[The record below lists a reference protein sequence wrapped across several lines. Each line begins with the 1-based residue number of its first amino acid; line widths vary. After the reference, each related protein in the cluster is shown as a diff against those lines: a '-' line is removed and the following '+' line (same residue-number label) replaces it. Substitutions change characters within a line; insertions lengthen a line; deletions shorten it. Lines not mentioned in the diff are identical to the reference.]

1 MQGAI
6 FIPILKKDG
15 EIVSN
20 GRTHTTKFGANTSNF
35 KQGMNEMV
43 KELENYNKA
52 LVDNQYRQKD
62 CNKTITEAQ
71 KEIKQI
77 KKDIKE
83 NGKENEEQTKRLKE
97 LNETIEAEKVKLAQL
112 KTEQASIRGTIS
124 SLSKEIAGNNKEW
137 TTLKATMANLAADG
151 VEALSKKLLEIGKNV
166 ISVGEEFTSSMSE
179 VGAISGAT
187 AEELEL
193 LEQTAREYGS
203 TTKFS
208 ASEAAQA
215 LKYMALAGWDVQTS
229 IAALPGVLNLAAASG
244 MDLATASDMVTDYLS
259 AFGME
264 AQQAAYMADLMTYAQ
279 SNSNTSAQQLG
290 AAWGNCAANMNAAGQ
305 DIETT
310 TSFLEAMANQG
321 LKSAE
326 AGTAMAA
333 IMRDITDKMKDGK
346 IAIGDTNIAVA
357 DSEGNFR
364 DLTDIMKDVEK
375 AVDGLGTAESSAA
388 LSATFTA
395 RSLKGVNLILNE
407 GVDTIS
413 GYEKALRNSAG
424 SAADA
429 AKEMNDN
436 LSGDIKTMQSAF
448 EELALKIYDDGETPI
463 RSLVQTITKFG
474 VPAIEGIVKS
484 MDKIAPIIIAAA
496 TAMGSY
502 KAALAIQPLVNSLV
516 AAFTAKTAAT
526 TAETAATEGAAV
538 AQEGLNVAMA
548 ANPIMAVISL
558 VLALTAAIGSYIA
571 MSNTATGTTNDLN
584 ESTTDYLQ
592 SLKSAENSAKD
603 RSEQT
608 ESEIQTLGTLKDRY
622 DELRSKVSLTTAE
635 KKELDSIA
643 EDLAGT
649 LGTSTSA
656 LKEKDGTYKDL
667 TGDID
672 EYIKKLREEIKFE
685 ANKEGLTAAYK
696 SYDQSAEALKN
707 AQEELDEYIESNKE
721 WEKQREKFEEF
732 KAYDESAFGVKNL
745 PEDYY
750 AFIEYDNKLKQLQDT
765 VGEYRFQVD
774 QSAESIAKYENA
786 MNPAVDVLGRWDE
799 LMQGAINGTEA
810 FVEKTEDAEDA
821 TTSTGAAVDGLSGKI
836 EEYAEGL
843 LSGKSGHS
851 ADGLYNL
858 FTETADAA
866 TEASTKLELAE
877 DALTDA
883 NKALEENKTAL
894 KNARADVE
902 TYRKEVERLE
912 KLKGTPDFD
921 ETAFETAKK
930 NYVEAI
936 NNTAKLETEQTKL
949 RQTVKTAK
957 AAYTEAAEAAKTLDE
972 KLADLSKTSQTVR
985 SEMDSLASS
994 YNQLE
999 NGQSL
1004 SLSALLSLC
1013 DKYPEY
1019 TGMLLEAA
1027 GNADKQK
1034 EAIKTLFEAK
1044 KQEYLLTLQK
1054 AKDEIQASNDATK
1067 TKIDN
1072 ISKQIK
1078 AMAAL
1083 ASAGGVL
1090 GQAAAKTLGKL
1101 EGQVLGLTISLAE
1114 GITKA
1119 KDYQKAINK
1128 VGKITIDNYN
1138 PPNNNNNNNNS
1149 GGSSGNSGTSGNSKK
1164 ATTWTTSGSGETATG
1179 ATRVESQLNWLD
1191 RMSNLGKMTEKQQKA
1206 YLEKMLKNEKMTADE
1221 RYQVRLKLK
1230 NLTDKLN
1237 DKDKQKADEK
1247 KKKEEQRNND
1257 RYNKYLKT
1265 IDNKK
1270 ALDQLSLKS
1279 EIASYDYMLKHFK
1292 LTEEQKTEILKR
1304 RYNAQ
1309 EQLRNK
1315 NQELAKAAY
1324 EKLVNDEIDSLKK
1337 SNEAIQENADKRIKA
1352 IDDEINARKQ
1362 QQDDDSRQKE
1372 LDSINAQ
1379 LRYAQLDSVSRM
1391 ELERRKQDL
1400 LNEQAEI
1407 DWEREKEAEK
1417 ARIQEEAN
1425 AEVDKNTKAIENL
1438 SSVLEKFGNSLAK
1451 MYGNQTSTQIVN
1463 NNSKTAN
1470 IKLVKNG
1477 MTDQQLVNKFLKVLY
1492 S

>member
-62 CNKTITEAQ
+62 CNKTITDAQ
-71 KEIKQI
+71 KQI
-77 KKDIKE
+77 RQIQKDIKE
-83 NGKENEEQTKRLKE
+83 KGSADEEQTKKLKE
-97 LNETIEAEKVKLAQL
+97 LNETIEAEKVKLSQL
-112 KTEQASIRGTIS
+112 KTEQASIKGTIS

-166 ISVGEEFTSSMSE
+166 ISVGKEFTSSMSE

-264 AQQAAYMADLMTYAQ
+264 AEQAAYMADLMTYAQ

-333 IMRDITDKMKDGK
+333 IMRDITDKMENGK
-346 IAIGDTNIAVA
+346 VAIGDTSVAVA

-375 AVDGLGTAESSAA
+375 AVGGLGTAESSAA

-413 GYEKALRNSAG
+413 GYEEALRNSTG
-424 SAADA
+424 SASDA
-429 AKEMNDN
+429 AKTMSNN

-502 KAALAIQPLVNSLV
+502 KASLSIQPLVQGLV
-516 AAFTAKTAAT
+516 SAFTAKTAAT
-526 TAETAATEGAAV
+526 AADTVATEAADV
-538 AQEGLNVAMA
+538 ATKQLNITMA
-548 ANPIMAVISL
+548 ANPLMAVVSL

-571 MSNTATGTTNDLN
+571 MSKTATGTTNDLN

-721 WEKQREKFEEF
+721 WEKQRKKFEEF
-732 KAYDESAFGVKNL
+732 KAYDESTFGVKNL

-894 KNARADVE
+894 KKAKEDVE
-902 TYRKEVERLE
+902 TYRKDVERLE

-921 ETAFETAKK
+921 EAAFETAKK

-972 KLADLSKTSQTVR
+972 KLADLTKTAQTQR
-985 SEMDSLASS
+985 SEMDSLANS

-1034 EAIKTLFEAK
+1034 EAIETLFEAK

-1101 EGQVLGLTISLAE
+1101 EGQVIGLTISLAE

-1138 PPNNNNNNNNS
+1138 PPNNNNNNNNNS
-1149 GGSSGNSGTSGNSKK
+1149 GGSSGNSKK

-1247 KKKEEQRNND
+1247 KKEEEQRNND

-1279 EIASYDYMLKHFK
+1279 EIASYNYMLKYFK
-1292 LTEEQKTEILKR
+1292 LTEDQKTEILKR
-1304 RYNAQ
+1304 RYNA
-1309 EQLRNK
+1309 ENQLRQK

-1324 EKLVNDEIDSLKK
+1324 EKLVNDEINSLEKE
-1337 SNEAIQENADKRIKA
+1337 NEAIQKNADKRIKA
-1352 IDDEINARKQ
+1352 IDDEINKRKQ
-1362 QQDDDSRQKE
+1362 QNDDDSRQKE

-1379 LRYAQLDSVSRM
+1379 LRYAQLDSVTRM
-1391 ELERRKQDL
+1391 ELERRKQNI

-1407 DWEREKEAEK
+1407 DWEREQEAKKTQIQEK
-1417 ARIQEEAN
+1417 ADQRVA
-1425 AEVDKNTKAIENL
+1425 ANTKAIENL
-1438 SSVLEKFGNSLAK
+1438 SNVLEKFGNALAK
-1451 MYGNQTSTQIVN
+1451 MYGTQTTTQIVN
-1463 NNSKTAN
+1463 NNSKSAN
-1470 IKLVKNG
+1470 INLVKNG
-1477 MTDQQLVNKFLKVLY
+1477 MTDQQLLKKFLKVFY
-1492 S
+1492 N

>member
-62 CNKTITEAQ
+62 CNKTITDAQ
-71 KEIKQI
+71 KQI
-77 KKDIKE
+77 RQIQKDIKE
-83 NGKENEEQTKRLKE
+83 KGSADEEQTKKLKE
-97 LNETIEAEKVKLAQL
+97 LT
-112 KTEQASIRGTIS
+112 SIKGTIS

-166 ISVGEEFTSSMSE
+166 ISVGKEFTSSMSE

-264 AQQAAYMADLMTYAQ
+264 AEQAAYMADLMTYAQ

-333 IMRDITDKMKDGK
+333 IMRDITDKMENGK
-346 IAIGDTNIAVA
+346 VAIGDTSVAVA

-413 GYEKALRNSAG
+413 GYEEALRNSTG
-424 SAADA
+424 SASDA
-429 AKEMNDN
+429 AKTMSNN
-436 LSGDIKTMQSAF
+436 LSGDVKTMQSAF

-502 KAALAIQPLVNSLV
+502 KASLSIQPLVQGLV
-516 AAFTAKTAAT
+516 SAFTAKTAAT
-526 TAETAATEGAAV
+526 AADTVATEAADV
-538 AQEGLNVAMA
+538 ATKQLNITMA
-548 ANPIMAVISL
+548 ANPLMAVVSL

-571 MSNTATGTTNDLN
+571 MSKTATGTTNDLN

-635 KKELDSIA
+635 KKELYSIA

-696 SYDQSAEALKN
+696 SYDQAAEALKN

-721 WEKQREKFEEF
+721 LEKQRKKFGEL
-732 KAYDESAFGVKNL
+732 KAYDESISFGVTNL
-745 PEDYY
+745 PKDYY
-750 AFIEYDNKLKQLQDT
+750 AFKEYDDKLKQLRDT
-765 VGEYRFQVD
+765 AGEYRFQVD
-774 QSAESIAKYENA
+774 QSAKSIAKYENA

-799 LMQGAINGTEA
+799 LMQGAINGTAA

-858 FTETADAA
+858 FTETADVA

-894 KNARADVE
+894 RNARADVE
-902 TYRKEVERLE
+902 TYRKDVERLE

-957 AAYTEAAEAAKTLDE
+957 ATYTEAAKAAKTLDE

-994 YNQLE
+994 YDQLE

-1034 EAIKTLFEAK
+1034 EAIETLFEAK

-1101 EGQVLGLTISLAE
+1101 EGQVIGLTISLAE

-1138 PPNNNNNNNNS
+1138 PPNNNDNNNNS
-1149 GGSSGNSGTSGNSKK
+1149 GGSSGNSKK

-1257 RYNKYLKT
+1257 RYNNYLKT

-1279 EIASYDYMLKHFK
+1279 EIASYNYMLKYFK
-1292 LTEEQKTEILKR
+1292 LTEDQKTEILKR
-1304 RYNAQ
+1304 RYNA
-1309 EQLRNK
+1309 ENQLRQK

-1324 EKLVNDEIDSLKK
+1324 EKLVNDEISSLEKE
-1337 SNEAIQENADKRIKA
+1337 NEAIQKNADKRIKA
-1352 IDDEINARKQ
+1352 IDDEINKRKQ
-1362 QQDDDSRQKE
+1362 QNDDDSRQKE

-1379 LRYAQLDSVSRM
+1379 LRYAQLDSVTRM
-1391 ELERRKQDL
+1391 ELERRKQNI

-1407 DWEREKEAEK
+1407 DWEREQEAKKTQIQEK
-1417 ARIQEEAN
+1417 ADQRVA
-1425 AEVDKNTKAIENL
+1425 ANTKAIENL
-1438 SSVLEKFGNSLAK
+1438 SNVLEKFGNALAK
-1451 MYGNQTSTQIVN
+1451 MYGTQTTEAGEIN
-1463 NNSKTAN
+1463 
-1470 IKLVKNG
+1470 
-1477 MTDQQLVNKFLKVLY
+1477 VLY
-1492 S
+1492 QKGKV

>member
-62 CNKTITEAQ
+62 CNKTITDAQ
-71 KEIKQI
+71 KQI
-77 KKDIKE
+77 RQIQKDIKE
-83 NGKENEEQTKRLKE
+83 KGSADEEQTKKLKE
-97 LNETIEAEKVKLAQL
+97 LNETIEAEKVKLSQL
-112 KTEQASIRGTIS
+112 KTEQASIKGTIS

-166 ISVGEEFTSSMSE
+166 ISVGKEFTSSMSE

-264 AQQAAYMADLMTYAQ
+264 AEQAAYMADLMTYAQ

-333 IMRDITDKMKDGK
+333 IMRDITDKMEDGK

-375 AVDGLGTAESSAA
+375 AVGGMGTAESSAA

-413 GYEKALRNSAG
+413 GYEKALRNSTG
-424 SAADA
+424 SASDA
-429 AKEMNDN
+429 AKTMSNN

-502 KAALAIQPLVNSLV
+502 KASLSIQPLVQGLV
-516 AAFTAKTAAT
+516 SAFTAKTAAT
-526 TAETAATEGAAV
+526 AADTVATEAADV
-538 AQEGLNVAMA
+538 ATKQLNITMA
-548 ANPIMAVISL
+548 ANPLMAVVSL

-571 MSNTATGTTNDLN
+571 MSKTATGTTNDLN

-622 DELRSKVSLTTAE
+622 DELRKKVSLTTAE

-721 WEKQREKFEEF
+721 WEKQRKKFEEL
-732 KAYDESAFGVKNL
+732 KAYDESTFGVKNL

-894 KNARADVE
+894 RNARADVE
-902 TYRKEVERLE
+902 TYRKDVERLE

-972 KLADLSKTSQTVR
+972 KLADLTKTAQTQR
-985 SEMDSLASS
+985 SEMDSLANS
-994 YNQLE
+994 YNQLD

-1138 PPNNNNNNNNS
+1138 PPNNNNNNNS

-1247 KKKEEQRNND
+1247 KKEEEQRNND

-1279 EIASYDYMLKHFK
+1279 EIASYNYMLKYFK
-1292 LTEEQKTEILKR
+1292 LTEDQKTEILKR
-1304 RYNAQ
+1304 RYNAE

-1324 EKLVNDEIDSLKK
+1324 EKLVNDEISSLEKE
-1337 SNEAIQENADKRIKA
+1337 NEAIQKNADKRIKA
-1352 IDDEINARKQ
+1352 IDDEINKRKQ
-1362 QQDDDSRQKE
+1362 QNDDDSRQKE

-1379 LRYAQLDSVSRM
+1379 LRYAQLDSVTRM
-1391 ELERRKQDL
+1391 ELERRKQDI

-1407 DWEREKEAEK
+1407 DWEREQEAK
-1417 ARIQEEAN
+1417 KTQIQEEADQRV
-1425 AEVDKNTKAIENL
+1425 AANTKAIDNL
-1438 SSVLEKFGNSLAK
+1438 SNVLEKFGNALAK
-1451 MYGNQTSTQIVN
+1451 MYGTQTTTQIVN
-1463 NNSKTAN
+1463 NNSKSAN
-1470 IKLVKNG
+1470 INLVKNG
-1477 MTDQQLVNKFLKVLY
+1477 MTDQQLINKFLKVFY
-1492 S
+1492 N

>member
-62 CNKTITEAQ
+62 CNKTITDAQ
-71 KEIKQI
+71 KQI
-77 KKDIKE
+77 RQIQKDIKE
-83 NGKENEEQTKRLKE
+83 KGSADEEQTKKLKE
-97 LNETIEAEKVKLAQL
+97 LNETIEAEKVKLSQL
-112 KTEQASIRGTIS
+112 KTEQASIKGTIS

-166 ISVGEEFTSSMSE
+166 ISVGKEFTSSMSE

-264 AQQAAYMADLMTYAQ
+264 AEQAAYMADLMTYAQ

-333 IMRDITDKMKDGK
+333 IMRDITDKMENGK
-346 IAIGDTNIAVA
+346 VAIGDTSVAVA

-375 AVDGLGTAESSAA
+375 AVGGLGTAESSAA

-413 GYEKALRNSAG
+413 GYEEALRNSTG
-424 SAADA
+424 SASDA
-429 AKEMNDN
+429 AKTMSNN

-502 KAALAIQPLVNSLV
+502 KASLSIQPLVQGLV
-516 AAFTAKTAAT
+516 SAFTAKTAAT
-526 TAETAATEGAAV
+526 AADTVATEAADV
-538 AQEGLNVAMA
+538 ATKQLNITMA
-548 ANPIMAVISL
+548 ANPLMAVVSL

-571 MSNTATGTTNDLN
+571 MSKTATGTTNDLN

-721 WEKQREKFEEF
+721 WEKQRKKFEEF
-732 KAYDESAFGVKNL
+732 KAYDESTFGVKNL

-894 KNARADVE
+894 KKAKEDVE
-902 TYRKEVERLE
+902 TYRKDVERLE

-921 ETAFETAKK
+921 EAAFETAKK

-972 KLADLSKTSQTVR
+972 KLADLTKTAQTQR
-985 SEMDSLASS
+985 SEMDSLANS

-1034 EAIKTLFEAK
+1034 EAIETLFEAK

-1101 EGQVLGLTISLAE
+1101 EGQVIGLTISLAE

-1138 PPNNNNNNNNS
+1138 PPNNNNNNNNNS
-1149 GGSSGNSGTSGNSKK
+1149 GGSSGNSKK

-1257 RYNKYLKT
+1257 RYNNYLKT

-1279 EIASYDYMLKHFK
+1279 EIASYNYMLKYFK
-1292 LTEEQKTEILKR
+1292 LTEDQKTEILKR
-1304 RYNAQ
+1304 RYNA
-1309 EQLRNK
+1309 ENQLRQK

-1324 EKLVNDEIDSLKK
+1324 EKLVNDEISSLEKE
-1337 SNEAIQENADKRIKA
+1337 NEAIQKNADKRIKA
-1352 IDDEINARKQ
+1352 IDDEINKRKQ
-1362 QQDDDSRQKE
+1362 QNDDDSRQKE

-1379 LRYAQLDSVSRM
+1379 LRYAQLDSVTRM
-1391 ELERRKQDL
+1391 ELERRKQNI

-1407 DWEREKEAEK
+1407 DWEREQEAKKTQIQEK
-1417 ARIQEEAN
+1417 ADQRVA
-1425 AEVDKNTKAIENL
+1425 ANTKAIENL
-1438 SSVLEKFGNSLAK
+1438 SNVLEKFGNALAK
-1451 MYGNQTSTQIVN
+1451 MYGTQTTTQIVN
-1463 NNSKTAN
+1463 NNSKSAN
-1470 IKLVKNG
+1470 INLVKNG
-1477 MTDQQLVNKFLKVLY
+1477 MTDQQLLKKFLKVFY
-1492 S
+1492 N

>member
-62 CNKTITEAQ
+62 CNKTITDAQ
-71 KEIKQI
+71 KQI
-77 KKDIKE
+77 RQIQKDIKE
-83 NGKENEEQTKRLKE
+83 KGSADEEQTKKLKE
-97 LNETIEAEKVKLAQL
+97 LNETIEAEKVKLSQL
-112 KTEQASIRGTIS
+112 KTEQASIKGTIS

-333 IMRDITDKMKDGK
+333 IMRDITDKMENGK
-346 IAIGDTNIAVA
+346 VAIGDTSVAVA

-375 AVDGLGTAESSAA
+375 AVGGLGTAESSAA

-413 GYEKALRNSAG
+413 GYEEALRNSTG
-424 SAADA
+424 SASDA
-429 AKEMNDN
+429 AKTMSNN

-502 KAALAIQPLVNSLV
+502 KASLSIQPLVQGLV
-516 AAFTAKTAAT
+516 SAFTAKTAAT
-526 TAETAATEGAAV
+526 AADTVATEAADV
-538 AQEGLNVAMA
+538 ATKQLNITMA
-548 ANPIMAVISL
+548 ANPLMAVVSL

-571 MSNTATGTTNDLN
+571 MSKTATGTTNDLN

-721 WEKQREKFEEF
+721 WEKQRKKFEEL
-732 KAYDESAFGVKNL
+732 KAYDESTFGVKNL

-858 FTETADAA
+858 FTETGDAA

-894 KNARADVE
+894 RNARADVE
-902 TYRKEVERLE
+902 TYRKDVERLE

-957 AAYTEAAEAAKTLDE
+957 AAYTEAAKAAKTLDE

-994 YNQLE
+994 YDQLE

-1034 EAIKTLFEAK
+1034 EAIETLFEAK

-1101 EGQVLGLTISLAE
+1101 EGQVIGLTISLAE

-1138 PPNNNNNNNNS
+1138 PPNNNNNNNNNNS
-1149 GGSSGNSGTSGNSKK
+1149 GGSSGNSKK

-1247 KKKEEQRNND
+1247 KKEEEQRNND

-1279 EIASYDYMLKHFK
+1279 EIASYNYMLKYFK
-1292 LTEEQKTEILKR
+1292 LTEDQKTEILKR
-1304 RYNAQ
+1304 RYNA
-1309 EQLRNK
+1309 ENQLRQK

-1324 EKLVNDEIDSLKK
+1324 EKLVNDEISSLEKE
-1337 SNEAIQENADKRIKA
+1337 NEAIQKNADKRIKA
-1352 IDDEINARKQ
+1352 IDDEINKRKQ
-1362 QQDDDSRQKE
+1362 QNDDDSRQKE

-1379 LRYAQLDSVSRM
+1379 LRYAQLDSVTRM
-1391 ELERRKQDL
+1391 ELERRKQDI

-1407 DWEREKEAEK
+1407 DWEREQEAKKTQIQEK
-1417 ARIQEEAN
+1417 ADQRVA
-1425 AEVDKNTKAIENL
+1425 ANTKAIENL
-1438 SSVLEKFGNSLAK
+1438 SNVLEKFGNALAK
-1451 MYGNQTSTQIVN
+1451 MYGTQTTQQIVN
-1463 NNSKTAN
+1463 NNSKSAN
-1470 IKLVKNG
+1470 INLVKNG
-1477 MTDQQLVNKFLKVLY
+1477 MTDQQLLKKFLKVFY
-1492 S
+1492 N

>member
-62 CNKTITEAQ
+62 CNKTITDAQ
-71 KEIKQI
+71 KQI
-77 KKDIKE
+77 RQIQKDIKE
-83 NGKENEEQTKRLKE
+83 KGSADEEQTKKLKE
-97 LNETIEAEKVKLAQL
+97 LNETIEAEKVKLSQL
-112 KTEQASIRGTIS
+112 KTEQASIKGTIS

-166 ISVGEEFTSSMSE
+166 ISVGKEFTSSMSE

-264 AQQAAYMADLMTYAQ
+264 AEQAAYMADLMTYAQ

-333 IMRDITDKMKDGK
+333 IMRDITDKMENGK
-346 IAIGDTNIAVA
+346 VAIGDTSVAVA

-375 AVDGLGTAESSAA
+375 AVGGLGTAESSAA

-424 SAADA
+424 SASDA
-429 AKEMNDN
+429 AKTMSNN

-502 KAALAIQPLVNSLV
+502 KASLSIQPLVQGLV
-516 AAFTAKTAAT
+516 SAFTAKTAAT
-526 TAETAATEGAAV
+526 AADTVATEAADV
-538 AQEGLNVAMA
+538 ATKQLNITMA
-548 ANPIMAVISL
+548 ANPLMAVISL

-571 MSNTATGTTNDLN
+571 MSNTATGTTDDLN
-584 ESTTDYLQ
+584 KSTTDYLQ
-592 SLKSAENSAKD
+592 NLHNAEQAALEQSQ
-603 RSEQT
+603 QT
-608 ESEIQTLGTLKDRY
+608 EAEIQTLGTLKDRY
-622 DELRSKVSLTTAE
+622 DELRKKVSLTTAE
-635 KKELDSIA
+635 KQELESVAKELS
-643 EDLAGT
+643 GT
-649 LGTSTSA
+649 LGTTTDE

-667 TGDID
+667 TSDVND
-672 EYIKKLREEIKFE
+672 YIEKLKEEIKFE
-685 ANKEGLTAAYK
+685 SAKEGLTAAYK
-696 SYDQSAEALKN
+696 DYNAAVEQYRSAGQKVAEINKKMSETGFKAEMDKLNESFKNSGMSIDDYNAKQVELYKKLGYTQEEISALSDEYTDSHTAVSFAAEA
-707 AQEELDEYIESNKE
+707 
-721 WEKQREKFEEF
+721 
-732 KAYDESAFGVKNL
+732 V
-745 PEDYY
+745 
-750 AFIEYDNKLKQLQDT
+750 
-765 VGEYRFQVD
+765 
-774 QSAESIAKYENA
+774 AKYEKA
-786 MNPAVDVLGRWDE
+786 LGSATDE
-799 LMQGAINGTEA
+799 GELYDNLMKEAINGTAA

-858 FTETADAA
+858 FTETGDAA

-894 KNARADVE
+894 RNARADVE
-902 TYRKEVERLE
+902 TYRKDVERLE

-985 SEMDSLASS
+985 SEMDSLAST
-994 YNQLE
+994 YDQLE

-1034 EAIKTLFEAK
+1034 EAIETLFEAK

-1101 EGQVLGLTISLAE
+1101 EGQVIGLTISLAE

-1149 GGSSGNSGTSGNSKK
+1149 GGSSGNSKK

-1247 KKKEEQRNND
+1247 KKEEEQRNND

-1279 EIASYDYMLKHFK
+1279 EIASYNYMLKYFK
-1292 LTEEQKTEILKR
+1292 LTEDQKTEILKR
-1304 RYNAQ
+1304 RYNA
-1309 EQLRNK
+1309 ENQLRQK

-1324 EKLVNDEIDSLKK
+1324 EKLVNDEISSLEKE
-1337 SNEAIQENADKRIKA
+1337 NEAIQKNADKRIKA
-1352 IDDEINARKQ
+1352 IDDEINKRKQ
-1362 QQDDDSRQKE
+1362 QNDDDSRQKE

-1379 LRYAQLDSVSRM
+1379 LRYAQLDSVTRM
-1391 ELERRKQDL
+1391 ELERRKQNI

-1407 DWEREKEAEK
+1407 DWEREQEAKKTQIQEK
-1417 ARIQEEAN
+1417 ADQRVA
-1425 AEVDKNTKAIENL
+1425 ANTKEIENL
-1438 SSVLEKFGNSLAK
+1438 SNVLEKFGNALAK
-1451 MYGNQTSTQIVN
+1451 MYGTQTTTQIVN
-1463 NNSKTAN
+1463 NNSKSAN
-1470 IKLVKNG
+1470 INLVENG
-1477 MTDQQLVNKFLKVLY
+1477 MTDQQLLKRFLKVFY
-1492 S
+1492 N